1 MGTNSQGT
9 KKGKAGT
16 WGVLVALCLAVSV
29 SVATAASFDV
39 PDREGVNACVDVC
52 SASVHECVA
61 EAHDITNR
69 CLDAA
74 ANESA
79 ILWCLKRFEDLVAA
93 CAGTAN
99 SCIEYCG
106 STDFLQK

>member
-1 MGTNSQGT
+1 MANVKQT
-9 KKGKAGT
+9 KKGTAGT
-16 WGVLVALCLAVSV
+16 RSMLVALCLAMSV

-69 CLDAA
+69 CIDAA

-79 ILWCLKRFEDLVAA
+79 VLWCLERFKDLVAA

-99 SCIEYCG
+99 SCIEHCE
-106 STDFLQK
+106 SPNFLHK